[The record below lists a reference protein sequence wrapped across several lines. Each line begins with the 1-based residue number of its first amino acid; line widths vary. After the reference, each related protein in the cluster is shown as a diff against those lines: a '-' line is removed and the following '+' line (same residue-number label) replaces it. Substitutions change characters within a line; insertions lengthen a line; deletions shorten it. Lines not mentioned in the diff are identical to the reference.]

1 MPKLIITTRQGIEH
15 QLDGKPGIS
24 LMENIRDGGID
35 ELTAICNGCCSCAT
49 CHVYID
55 EAFLDRLPEMSR
67 DETDL
72 LDSSIHRR
80 KSSRLSCQVILNE
93 SFSGMRVAVS
103 PED

>member
-24 LMENIRDGGID
+24 LMANIRDGGID

-55 EAFLDRLPEMSR
+55 EAFLDRLSEMSP

-72 LDSSIHRR
+72 LDSSTHRR
-80 KSSRLSCQVILNE
+80 KSSRLSCQVILSE
-93 SFSGMRVAVS
+93 SLGGMRVTVS